1 MITALLE
8 PKDKNKRLEGKK
20 PRTVFEAIE
29 RFGDDANFAP
39 LVTPKARQ
47 LFVST
52 SAAPGSDEKI
62 EVLRR
67 RIELGLPLWHRDDRT
82 DFSGIKLHKPSSSE
96 DTSNTPPTG
105 FAAQDCSVE
114 ASACEEATNY
124 EQTDS
129 IQQDC
134 SIDALDQ
141 SDAAVSVIE
150 SASMRLGR
158 GNAHSQAYSE
168 ARRSGEM
175 TEVEERARA
184 ALEQKLRRK
193 REALKP
199 NTGRVVHSRKPTSAG
214 QGGISKAQASPP
226 VQAVHRQPELIKNGL
241 IPTSS
246 MQSDVVAQS
255 SPAQQPSPSTEALAE
270 LQVPQSAP
278 PTFTQKQ
285 REVLRILE
293 SLETAV
299 RNNWV
304 TDSALEEFKR
314 EHHELLSQL
323 EATQMCP

>member
-62 EVLRR
+62 EVLQR

-105 FAAQDCSVE
+105 FAAQDSSVE
-114 ASACEEATNY
+114 ASACEEVTNY

-134 SIDALDQ
+134 SIEALDQ

-150 SASMRLGR
+150 SASMRLG
-158 GNAHSQAYSE
+158 
-168 ARRSGEM
+168 SGEM

-241 IPTSS
+241 ILTSS